1 MKISIYPK
9 ILLSLLALIL
19 ILAAQLRWIDDIG
32 ENYTE
37 QGLKRALVTYGIA
50 RGLNGVISVAQGTE
64 VAVEPVG
71 VGLTFTPGQIL
82 DPINDLIERFS
93 WVVLASSASLGVQRI
108 LIQITSWYWFSIL
121 VSLFLF
127 LSVYRMWRQPSQDS
141 IRKSPWLRVAMV
153 LVVIRFMIPVI
164 AIVNEGIYLVFL
176 QPQYEESRLKL
187 EQTTESMSQQNTAMS
202 SVDTEQELSFVEKVQ
217 NMYESATNAVDF
229 QRQLDDLKQT
239 AAQLSEDALNMIVVF
254 VVQTILFPLLFL
266 WLSIKLIKQL
276 AKP

>member
-1 MKISIYPK
+1 MRVSIYPK
-9 ILLSLLALIL
+9 ILLSLFALL
-19 ILAAQLRWIDDIG
+19 LVLAAQLHWLDDIG

-37 QGLKRALVTYGIA
+37 QGLKRALVAYGIA

-127 LSVYRMWRQPSQDS
+127 VAVYTMWRQPSQVS
-141 IRKSPWLRVAMV
+141 IRKSMWLRVAMV

-187 EQTTESMSQQNTAMS
+187 EQTTDSMNQQNTVIS
-202 SVDTEQELSFVEKVQ
+202 PVDAEQELSFVEKVQ
-217 NMYESATNAVDF
+217 NIYESATNAVDF
-229 QRQLDDLKQT
+229 QRQLDGLKQT